1 MPLYYYQKKR
11 MKNKMPKLTFTVSH
25 ENDTRLR
32 EKNRHKGDISC
43 IINDALDQYF
53 KKTEQ

>member
-1 MPLYYYQKKR
+1 
-11 MKNKMPKLTFTVSH
+11 MPKITFTVSH
-25 ENDTRLR
+25 ENEARLK
-32 EKNRHKGDISC
+32 EKLLQKGDISC

>member
-1 MPLYYYQKKR
+1 
-11 MKNKMPKLTFTVSH
+11 MPKLTFTVSH

-32 EKNRHKGDISC
+32 EKSRHKGDKSC

-53 KKTEQ
+53 KKTEQEQQK